1 MFFELARIL
10 EAKKP
15 AYFLFENVPPIRSIC
30 EGKVFTA
37 ILSEISRLG
46 YCCEWQCIDGRA
58 YVPQSRKRVFMKF
71 KKLMSV
77 FLTVAMF
84 LSYGIGAY
92 AGEISPSDVSSES
105 TGDYAISQLNDEK
118 EETPSDGQTIYEERS
133 GVREGL
139 SIPTTVNAALSMRKA
154 SAFSDELIDLVADRI
169 FDLSGDYVDVSKYG
183 LNADQATIKEYLS
196 RERMT
201 TSYYH
206 KLVLRIADELD
217 LSTREILHCLR
228 YALLQKYGKESLEE
242 LMEWGTEEESFSTI
256 DDHVDT
262 YFDFEISDRTQSIEN
277 ALSID
282 DNTYEWMIEQET
294 KAMVE
299 HFLSILTP
307 KEAKVIR
314 MRYGI
319 GYDEPMTLE
328 AIGSILNVTRER
340 VRQIE
345 TKAMRRLV
353 KRKEYLFEGK
363 FFTDD

>member
-1 MFFELARIL
+1 
-10 EAKKP
+10 
-15 AYFLFENVPPIRSIC
+15 
-30 EGKVFTA
+30 
-37 ILSEISRLG
+37 
-46 YCCEWQCIDGRA
+46 
-58 YVPQSRKRVFMKF
+58 MKF

-77 FLTVAMF
+77 FLTAAMF
-84 LSYGIGAY
+84 LSYGVGAY
-92 AGEISPSDVSSES
+92 AEEISPSDVSSED
-105 TGDYAISQLNDEK
+105 TGDYVISQLNDEK
-118 EETPSDGQTIYEERS
+118 EETPSDGETVIETRS

-206 KLVLRIADELD
+206 KLVLRIADELE
-217 LSTREILHCLR
+217 LSDREVQHCLK

>member
-1 MFFELARIL
+1 
-10 EAKKP
+10 
-15 AYFLFENVPPIRSIC
+15 
-30 EGKVFTA
+30 
-37 ILSEISRLG
+37 
-46 YCCEWQCIDGRA
+46 
-58 YVPQSRKRVFMKF
+58 MKF

-77 FLTVAMF
+77 FLTAAMF
-84 LSYGIGAY
+84 LSYGVGAY
-92 AGEISPSDVSSES
+92 AEEISPSDVSSED
-105 TGDYAISQLNDEK
+105 TGDYVIYQLNDEK
-118 EETPSDGQTIYEERS
+118 EETPSDGETVIETRS
-133 GVREGL
+133 GVRDGL
-139 SIPTTVNAALSMRKA
+139 SIPVTVKVAHSTRKS
-154 SAFSDELIDLVADRI
+154 SAFSDELIDLVAERI

-319 GYDEPMTLE
+319 GYDEPMTL
-328 AIGSILNVTRER
+328 
-340 VRQIE
+340 
-345 TKAMRRLV
+345 
-353 KRKEYLFEGK
+353 
-363 FFTDD
+363 